1 MCVPFFKERWV
12 SFKKKYIYAFT
23 HRKLYVA
30 TGRGDIAY
38 STSFSLVRIA
48 ICILFHTHALRA
60 RWPFWILS
68 FDDNHEN
75 SEIRKCKR
83 FNKKF

>member
-12 SFKKKYIYAFT
+12 SFKKNIFM
-23 HRKLYVA
+23 HLLIA